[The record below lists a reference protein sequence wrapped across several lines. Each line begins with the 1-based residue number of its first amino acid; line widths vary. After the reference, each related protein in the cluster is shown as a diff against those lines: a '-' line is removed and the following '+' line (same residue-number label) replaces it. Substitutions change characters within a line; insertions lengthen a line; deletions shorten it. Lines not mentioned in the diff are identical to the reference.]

1 MSKPKG
7 EVEEEK
13 KGETTKNDNVL
24 NVSYKRNMNFYVN
37 LSKNYLKD
45 FASIELHALGEAT
58 TIAVQVAENL
68 ERHQYATLKSIHT
81 ETVQLPRRE
90 GGEVRKAKL
99 FIVLEKSSKFE
110 EKVELF
116 NKIKEENERNLGAK
130 RPPKAAAETK

>member
-13 KGETTKNDNVL
+13 KGEVKSDNVL

-68 ERHQYATLKSIHT
+68 ERHEYATLKSIT
-81 ETVQLPRRE
+81 TKTVNLPRRE

-99 FIVLEKSSKFE
+99 FIVLEKNPKFE
-110 EKVELF
+110 EKIEMF
-116 NKIKEENERNLGAK
+116 NKIKEENDRNLGTK
-130 RPPKAAAETK
+130 RPPKGADAK

>member
-13 KGETTKNDNVL
+13 KGEVKSDNVL

-68 ERHQYATLKSIHT
+68 ERHEYATLKSIT
-81 ETVQLPRRE
+81 TKTVNLPRRE

-99 FIVLEKSSKFE
+99 FIVLEKSAKFE
-110 EKVELF
+110 EKIEMF
-116 NKIKEENERNLGAK
+116 NKIKEENDRNLGTK
-130 RPPKAAAETK
+130 RPPKGADAK